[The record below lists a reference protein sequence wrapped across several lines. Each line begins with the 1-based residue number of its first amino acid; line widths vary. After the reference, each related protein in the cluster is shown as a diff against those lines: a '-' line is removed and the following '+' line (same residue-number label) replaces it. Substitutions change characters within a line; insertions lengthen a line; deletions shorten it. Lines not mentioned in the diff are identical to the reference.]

1 MTALLAYGLFAL
13 LGLVVIVGALLA
25 DSRDRRKAQADLI
38 EEIRAETERVKR
50 SNIWRKS

>member
-25 DSRDRRKAQADLI
+25 DSRARRKANADLI
-38 EEIRAETERVKR
+38 EEIRAETARTREA
-50 SNIWRKS
+50 SIWRKS

>member
-25 DSRDRRKAQADLI
+25 DIRDWRKFRADLI
-38 EEIRAETERVKR
+38 EEIRAAINIVKQA
-50 SNIWRKS
+50 NFWRKS